1 MSFYGLSI
9 IYGGR
14 PSEEFGLMLA
24 HVGSTKQEPGKV
36 GGKLAIMEDRTSL
49 RHDPIH
55 YGTTQNDGL
64 SFPISLVVSD
74 GSRRLDRYDIA
85 AIAGWLSGHKQ
96 YKELVICQEDMAGI
110 LYRALITELE
120 AIEVGSYAVGVRA
133 TVVCDA
139 PYAYFRCADTVIEG
153 GASIYHN
160 RSNLND
166 YYLPKLILSGVG
178 AEASIVN
185 KTTGETFALSGMSA
199 AQKTI
204 HMDCANGLLES
215 SDGADLYECWNEVSP
230 RFVRGGNLLA
240 VSGGT
245 LTIKNEFPWSIGY

>member
-9 IYGGR
+9 LYDGR

-24 HVGSTKQEPGKV
+24 DVGSAKQESGKV

-74 GSRRLDRYDIA
+74 GSRRLDRHDIA
-85 AIAGWLSGHKQ
+85 AISGWLTGHKQ

-120 AIEVGSYAVGVRA
+120 AIEVGSQAVGVRA

-139 PYAYFRCADTVIEG
+139 PYAYFRCADTVIAG
-153 GASIYHN
+153 GETIYRN

-166 YYLPKLILSGVG
+166 YYLPKLSLSGVG
-178 AEASIVN
+178 VEVSIVN
-185 KTTGETFALSGMSA
+185 KTTGETFTLSGMSPA
-199 AQKTI
+199 EKTI

-215 SDGADLYECWNEVSP
+215 SDGTDLYGCWNEMSP
-230 RFVRGGNLLA
+230 RFVRGDNLL
-240 VSGGT
+240 VVTGGT
-245 LTIKNEFPWSIGY
+245 LTIHNEFPWSIGY

>member
-9 IYGGR
+9 IYDGR

-24 HVGSTKQEPGKV
+24 DVGSAKQESGKV

-55 YGTTQNDGL
+55 YGTIQNDGL

-85 AIAGWLSGHKQ
+85 AISGWLTGHKQ

-120 AIEVGSYAVGVRA
+120 AIEVGSYIVGVRA

-139 PYAYFRCADTVIEG
+139 PYAYFRCVDTVIAG
-153 GASIYHN
+153 GEAVYRN

-166 YYLPKLILSGVG
+166 YYLPKLSLSEVR

-185 KTTGETFALSGMSA
+185 KTTGETFSLSGMPPA
-199 AQKTI
+199 KKTI
-204 HMDCANGLLES
+204 YIDCANELIKSG
-215 SDGADLYECWNEVSP
+215 DGADLYEYWNEVVP
-230 RFVRGGNLLA
+230 RFVRGDNLLV

-245 LTIKNEFPWSIGY
+245 LTVKNEFPWSIGH